1 MSRVANMTT
10 TSMISTNR
18 GSANIPGLQK
28 VIVSALLVI
37 FINDFIKGTS
47 IDIISPILNYF
58 IPGSVKKPYNLKVGD
73 GEIPLYLTRMVVRII
88 NLTIAL
94 LVVYAIYNYK

>member
-1 MSRVANMTT
+1 MSRINETP
-10 TSMISTNR
+10 TSIIATNR
-18 GSANIPGLQK
+18 ASSNIPGLQK

-47 IDIISPILNYF
+47 IDIISPVLNY
-58 IPGSVKKPYNLKVGD
+58 IVPGSVKKPYRLKVGD
-73 GEIPLYLTRMVVRII
+73 DEIPLFLTRMVVRII

-94 LVVYAIYNYK
+94 LIVYAIYNYK